1 IWFAGRPAKALVD
14 TGSNTTVVAGRM
26 VRARRKG
33 GSIRTVDGRAV
44 SCEGTAT
51 VQLSVRGITLRVE
64 AVALSRVMA
73 GVDVVLGMDAIKALG
88 GVTVDGNGVR
98 FGREASAVDPISPS
112 SNATTGD
119 GESSATTG
127 DGEITT
133 HTIEDVD
140 FRAEFTEGRW
150 VVRWVWKD
158 QPPVLKNRVGCYGST
173 VKRGCQEEFDRE
185 VGRWIQEGILRRWEG
200 QETGGVLPL
209 MAVLQPTKGKVRPVL
224 DFRELNDHV
233 MCHTGGDVVDVC
245 GETLRAWRRVSD
257 RASIVDLKSAYLQLH

>member
-1 IWFAGRPAKALVD
+1 
-14 TGSNTTVVAGRM
+14 
-26 VRARRKG
+26 
-33 GSIRTVDGRAV
+33 
-44 SCEGTAT
+44 
-51 VQLSVRGITLRVE
+51 
-64 AVALSRVMA
+64 MA
-73 GVDVVLGMDAIKALG
+73 GVDVVLGMDAIEALG

-112 SNATTGD
+112 SN
-119 GESSATTG
+119 ATTG

-200 QETGGVLPL
+200 KETGGVLPL
-209 MAVLQPTKGKVRPVL
+209 MAVLQPTKCKVRPVL

-245 GETLRAWRRVSD
+245 GETLRAWRWVSD
-257 RASIVDLKSAYLQLH
+257 RASIVDLKSAYLQLHVAEDLWPYQLVRYKGVTYCLTRLGFGLNSAPKIMARVLKTVLSMDQGIREATSSYIDDILVDETSVKGEE